1 MSDLAIFLMLPL
13 LLIIILMGF
22 PVAFSL
28 ILVSFAS
35 GYWIL
40 GDGIVFQVVSKIDDI
55 ASHSVLAAVPLFIF
69 MGAMLERSGI
79 ADRLFEVVHIWT
91 RRLPGGLAVGAIV
104 LGTIFAAASG
114 IVGATETVIGMLALP
129 VMMRHNYDKS
139 LISGSICASGSL
151 GTVIPP
157 SITVIVL
164 GPVAN
169 VSVGDLFAGLLAP
182 GLIMA
187 FLFIAYVIGIAYLR
201 PSIAPP
207 EPEPVYTIS
216 FAEKLKLTLI
226 ALLPPAL
233 LIFAVLGTILMGLA
247 TPTEAAAMGAL
258 GTVILAFAYGRLN
271 LEVIRVAVKHSAG
284 ITAMI
289 LLIVLGGS
297 VFAGVFFAGGGLTT
311 IQSLLSTSGIEGW
324 QALAIVLALSFLLG
338 FMMDLISVILIV
350 IPISMPVIAH
360 FGYDP
365 IWFSVAFL
373 VTLQTS
379 YLTPPMAPS
388 IFYLRA
394 IAPSEI
400 TLRHMYRGVLP
411 FIAVQLLTL
420 LLVLGFPSLALWLP
434 DALSGPNW

>member
-1 MSDLAIFLMLPL
+1 MTGMMIFWMLPAL
-13 LLIIILMGF
+13 LAVILLGF
-22 PVAFSL
+22 PVAFAL
-28 ILVSFAS
+28 ILVSFGF
-35 GYWIL
+35 GYIIL
-40 GDGIVFQVVSKIDDI
+40 GDGVLFQVASKVDDV
-55 ASHSVLAAVPLFIF
+55 ATNSVLAAVPLFIF
-69 MGAMLERSGI
+69 MGSMLERSGI
-79 ADRLFEVVHIWT
+79 ADRLFEVVHMWT
-91 RRLPGGLAVGAIV
+91 RRLPGGLAVGTIV

-129 VMMRHNYDKS
+129 IMLRHKYDKS

-187 FLFIAYVIGIAYLR
+187 LLFMLYVVGIATLK
-201 PSIAPP
+201 PSVAPP
-207 EPEPVYTIS
+207 EPAPEDGMS
-216 FAEKLKLTLI
+216 FAEKVKLTLV

-271 LEVIRVAVKHSAG
+271 LNVVSMAIRQSGG

-297 VFAGVFFAGGGLTT
+297 IFAGVFFAGGGMVT
-311 IQSLLSTSGIEGW
+311 IQDLLSASGIQGW
-324 QALAIVLALSFLLG
+324 HALLIILLISFLLG
-338 FMMDLISVILIV
+338 FMMDLISVVLIV
-350 IPISMPVIAH
+350 IPISMPVVNH

-365 IWFSVAFL
+365 VWFSVAFL

-388 IFYLRA
+388 IFYLKA
-394 IAPSEI
+394 ISPAEI
-400 TLRHMYRGVLP
+400 KLRHMYRGVIP
-411 FIAVQLLTL
+411 FIVVQLLTL
-420 LLVLGFPSLALWLP
+420 GLVLAFPALALWLP
-434 DALSGPNW
+434 EALSGPKW